1 MSDFNPKS
9 KYMPFDPIN
18 LKERKWPNQ
27 IIEKSPT
34 WCSVDLRDGNQSLIE
49 PMDTAK
55 KWSFQCYN

>member
-1 MSDFNPKS
+1 MSDFDPKS

-27 IIEKSPT
+27 IIEKAPT

-55 KWSFQCYN
+55 K